1 VHLLLGPQLFSGMW
15 QLQCPLQQ
23 AGGGAGDMSLQLL
36 SVQALGVM
44 QESRCATGPWGGSRE
59 TETDRKRD
67 PHIAGSAKMG
77 ASSLEPRRALRC

>member
-1 VHLLLGPQLFSGMW
+1 
-15 QLQCPLQQ
+15 
-23 AGGGAGDMSLQLL
+23 MSLQLL

-67 PHIAGSAKMG
+67 PHITGSAKMG
-77 ASSLEPRRALRC
+77 VFSLEPRRVLKC